1 MDIKQ
6 GFKLKSQIDA
16 LTWKYDS
23 LRFSSSK
30 PDNPSSSFQNG
41 TENRLIKL
49 AEIQKQIE
57 ALQNELEKVTYTIEE
72 YIESTSMEDKLKVI
86 LIRRYCY
93 LETFSKIANDLGF
106 SERYIYS
113 LHKNAL
119 KKISISSVS
128 NHLDIN

>member
-1 MDIKQ
+1 MYIKQ

-16 LTWKYDS
+16 LNWKYDS

-49 AEIQKQIE
+49 AEIKKQIE
-57 ALQNELEKVTYTIEE
+57 ALQHELEKVTYTIEDF
-72 YIESTSMEDKLKVI
+72 IEKSNIDEKYQVV
-86 LIRRYCY
+86 LIHRYCY

-106 SERYIYS
+106 SERYIYN
-113 LHKNAL
+113 LHKNAM

>member
-16 LTWKYDS
+16 LKWKYDN

-30 PDNPSSSFQNG
+30 PNNLSSSFQNS

-49 AEIQKQIE
+49 AEIKKQIE
-57 ALQNELEKVTYTIEE
+57 TLQHDLEEVTYTIEE
-72 YIESTSMEDKLKVI
+72 YIENTSMEDKLKVI

-93 LETFSKIANDLGF
+93 LETFKEISKHLGL
-106 SERYIYS
+106 SESYVYN
-113 LHKNAL
+113 LHGKAL
-119 KKISISSVS
+119 KIIVR
-128 NHLDIN
+128 

>member
-16 LTWKYDS
+16 LNWKYDS

-49 AEIQKQIE
+49 AEIKKQIE
-57 ALQNELEKVTYTIEE
+57 ALQHELEKVTYTIEE

-93 LETFSKIANDLGF
+93 LETFSKISKELNF
-106 SERYIYS
+106 SESYIYK
-113 LHKNAL
+113 LHKIAL
-119 KKISISSVS
+119 KKIVSVE
-128 NHLDIN
+128 